1 MKIDWL
7 FVKFIFVGVLNTAFG
22 YLAYALLLFLGLH
35 YTLAVV
41 LSTIAGVLFN
51 FKTTGTIVFKN
62 NNNKLIFKFVAV
74 YAITTTLGIII
85 LRMAELAGIYG
96 MKPSGHSL
104 SRVSRINHVENQPHH
119 SIIMLVI
126 LTV

>member
-85 LRMAELAGIYG
+85 LRMAELAGINLYLAG
-96 MKPSGHSL
+96 F
-104 SRVSRINHVENQPHH
+104 VSTGICA
-119 SIIMLVI
+119 IIAFLLNKNWVFKYEKN
-126 LTV
+126 

>member
-85 LRMAELAGIYG
+85 LRMAELAGINLYLAG
-96 MKPSGHSL
+96 L
-104 SRVSRINHVENQPHH
+104 VSTGICA
-119 SIIMLVI
+119 IIAFLLNKNWVFKYEKN
-126 LTV
+126 

>member
-7 FVKFIFVGVLNTAFG
+7 FVKFILVGILNTAFG
-22 YLAYALLLFLGLH
+22 YLVFAALLYFGLH

-51 FKTTGTIVFKN
+51 FKTTGTLVFKN

-74 YAITTTLGIII
+74 YALTCIIGIIV
-85 LRMAELAGIYG
+85 LRLAELVNVNLYFAG
-96 MKPSGHSL
+96 M
-104 SRVSRINHVENQPHH
+104 VSTGICA
-119 SIIMLVI
+119 IIAFI
-126 LTV
+126 LNKNWVFKYEKN

>member
-7 FVKFIFVGVLNTAFG
+7 FVKFILVGVLNTAFG
-22 YLAYALLLFLGLH
+22 YMAYALLLFLGLH

-85 LRMAELAGIYG
+85 LRMAELAGINLYLAG
-96 MKPSGHSL
+96 L
-104 SRVSRINHVENQPHH
+104 VSTGICA
-119 SIIMLVI
+119 IIAFLLNKNWVFKYEKN
-126 LTV
+126 

>member
-22 YLAYALLLFLGLH
+22 YMAYALLLFLGLH

-85 LRMAELAGIYG
+85 LRMAELAGINLYLAG
-96 MKPSGHSL
+96 L
-104 SRVSRINHVENQPHH
+104 VSTGLCA
-119 SIIMLVI
+119 IIAFLLNKNWVFKYEKN
-126 LTV
+126 

>member
-7 FVKFIFVGVLNTAFG
+7 FVKFILVGVLNTAFG

-85 LRMAELAGIYG
+85 LRMAELAGINLYLAG
-96 MKPSGHSL
+96 L
-104 SRVSRINHVENQPHH
+104 VSTGICA
-119 SIIMLVI
+119 IISFLLNKNWVFKYEKN
-126 LTV
+126 

>member
-7 FVKFIFVGVLNTAFG
+7 FVKFILVGILNTVFG
-22 YLAYALLLFLGLH
+22 YLVFAALLYFGLH

-51 FKTTGTIVFKN
+51 FKTTGTLVFKN

-74 YAITTTLGIII
+74 YALTCIIGIIV
-85 LRMAELAGIYG
+85 LRLAELVNVNLYFAG
-96 MKPSGHSL
+96 M
-104 SRVSRINHVENQPHH
+104 VSTGICA
-119 SIIMLVI
+119 IIAFI
-126 LTV
+126 LNKNWVFKYEKN

>member
-7 FVKFIFVGVLNTAFG
+7 FVKFILVGVLNTAFG
-22 YLAYALLLFLGLH
+22 YMAYALLLFLGLH

-85 LRMAELAGIYG
+85 LRMAELAGINLYLAG
-96 MKPSGHSL
+96 F
-104 SRVSRINHVENQPHH
+104 VSTGICA
-119 SIIMLVI
+119 IIAFLLNKNWVFKYEKN
-126 LTV
+126 

>member
-22 YLAYALLLFLGLH
+22 YMAYALLLFLGLH

-85 LRMAELAGIYG
+85 LRMAELAGINLYLAG
-96 MKPSGHSL
+96 L
-104 SRVSRINHVENQPHH
+104 VSTGICA
-119 SIIMLVI
+119 IIAFLLNKNWVFKYEKN
-126 LTV
+126 